1 MVLLGRYNAQGLGEF
16 AESAIKRTIVLA
28 PPAVTTTTNNTHSE
42 QQQGN
47 HSNNIVI
54 KSHLDKQEEEH
65 DETLAEVAVTEVEA
79 ERRTNPLEVWIRIVS
94 EKEYI
99 KLIVY
104 EGKVIGALLIG
115 DTNLE
120 EVFENLILNQ
130 LDVTDYGMDLLNPDY
145 DLEDFF
151 D

>member
-54 KSHLDKQEEEH
+54 KSHLDKQKEEH
-65 DETLAEVAVTEVEA
+65 EESLAEVAVTEVEA